1 MADVYDWPD
10 DICPSSLTWRLES
23 STRTFRS
30 PFNGTSQTV
39 RTPGSRWVCSLTFS
53 NQSDAQARRIE
64 ALLAALDGEY
74 GRVRLRDKGREAQT
88 PAGSPVVS
96 DPNQSGVL
104 LYTRGWAASRL
115 VLRTGDYIT
124 VNDELKMVTA
134 DITSAADGTASI
146 QIAPML
152 RTAPPANAAIEVAA
166 PYGIFK
172 LKDNSQG
179 NASRVPGVFTSFTLE
194 CEEAF

>member
-74 GRVRLRDKGREAQT
+74 GRVRLRDKGREGST
-88 PAGSPVVS
+88 PAGAPVVS

-115 VLRTGDYIT
+115 VLRAGDYIT

-146 QIAPML
+146 HIAPML
-152 RTAPPANAAIEVAA
+152 RTAPPAGAALEVAA

-172 LKDNSQG
+172 LKDNSQS
-179 NASRVPGVFTSFTLE
+179 NASRVPGVFTSFALE
-194 CEEAF
+194 FEEAF